1 MTNILDL
8 LRRCVAGDTIKK
20 ASAIKGGEWHA
31 PCPKC
36 GGNDRF
42 IVFPEQDGGAL
53 ARKHG
58 LRGTWSCPRHCE
70 NGGDILDFCTV
81 HLGMSFTE
89 ACAEL
94 GIALEKQEGGA
105 RRAYRPMRPLPK
117 EKGTTWAPTA
127 YAAPADVWVQQATKL
142 AQEAHTRLLDE
153 RNIMAYLAKRGLP
166 IEAVVRY
173 GLGYIEGEDRT
184 GTCIF
189 RQRTSF
195 GLSLRTKSDGK
206 TVRALRIPRGITI
219 PCWDDTYPR
228 KALRIRIRRRDTDID
243 YTNPKDP
250 KFQLIPQ
257 ETAPYSA
264 PMILPPQGVSLDL
277 ATWVV
282 VEAELDAMLVHHA
295 CGGRVGV
302 MSILTV
308 SGKPDKRAHE
318 LLTRSARILFAIDFE
333 QNAQGEFHTAKH
345 WKWWNEQYSQA
356 KLWPV
361 PKGKDPGEAY
371 SLGVDIA
378 QWIFLAMP
386 EAKGGNANVPVM
398 SESFELTPETGVL
411 GAKERGKLCFG
422 GKGKEVYI
430 PAYFTYEDIPR
441 DVRILAK
448 LWQGKPIYFQ
458 SFQDARGN
466 ITGVEWDAD
475 EAWKRKNQKK
485 WSVFLRFQAR
495 SEQIWIWISDHVDTF
510 LTADNFLFVLGR
522 DE

>member
-1 MTNILDL
+1 MASILDL
-8 LRRCVAGDTIKK
+8 LRRCVAGDSIKK
-20 ASAIKGGEWHA
+20 ASAIKGGEWHS

-36 GGNDRF
+36 GGTDRF
-42 IVFPEQDGGAL
+42 IIFPEQDGGAL
-53 ARKHG
+53 ARKNG
-58 LRGTWSCPRHCE
+58 LRGTWSCPRHCD

-81 HLGMSFTE
+81 HLGLSFTE
-89 ACAEL
+89 ACTEL
-94 GIALEKQEGGA
+94 GIALEKQENGA
-105 RRAYRPMRPLPK
+105 RRAYRPMRQLPK
-117 EKGTTWAPTA
+117 QRATAWVPAA

-153 RNIMAYLAKRGLP
+153 RNIMTYLAKRGLP
-166 IEAVVRY
+166 MEAVVRY
-173 GLGYIEGEDRT
+173 GLGYIEGEDKT

-195 GLSLRTKSDGK
+195 GLSLRTKTDGK

-219 PCWDDTYPR
+219 PCWGDSHPR
-228 KALRIRIRRRDTDID
+228 KALRIRIRRRDADID
-243 YTNPKDP
+243 RTNPKDP

-264 PMILPPQGVSLDL
+264 PMILFPHGVSLDL

-302 MSILTV
+302 VSILTV

-318 LLTRSARILFAIDFE
+318 FLTRAARILFAIDFE

-345 WKWWNEQYSQA
+345 WKWWSEQYSQA

-386 EAKGGNANVPVM
+386 EATIYEGKKSGD
-398 SESFELTPETGVL
+398 L
-411 GAKERGKLCFG
+411 GAKKLGKCCFG
-422 GKGKEVYI
+422 VKGKEI
-430 PAYFTYEDIPR
+430 RLPLYFTYEDIPR

-458 SFQDARGN
+458 CFHDAGGSV
-466 ITGVEWDAD
+466 IGFEWNAD
-475 EAWKRKNQKK
+475 EAWKSKNQKK

-495 SEQIWIWISDHVDTF
+495 SAHVRDWVFSHVDTF
-510 LTADNFLFVLGR
+510 LTADNFLFVFGR